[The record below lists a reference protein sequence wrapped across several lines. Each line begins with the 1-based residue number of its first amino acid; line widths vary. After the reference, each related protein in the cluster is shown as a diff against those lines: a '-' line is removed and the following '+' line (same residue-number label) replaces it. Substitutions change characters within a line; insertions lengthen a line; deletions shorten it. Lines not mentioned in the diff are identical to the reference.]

1 MQDTLV
7 IEITNPKAKDLL
19 THLED
24 LHWIKVLKRE
34 SKESHIHTKKKF
46 RGILSKKQG
55 VDLNEHIQTSR
66 IEWGD
71 T

>member
-19 THLED
+19 MQLEE
-24 LHWIKVLKRE
+24 LHWIKVIAQDLKE
-34 SKESHIHTKKKF
+34 TPVSSAGKF

-55 VDLNEHIQTSR
+55 EELQEHIQTMR
-66 IEWGD
+66 NEWGD

>member
-19 THLED
+19 MQLEE
-24 LHWIKVLKRE
+24 LHWIKIIAQDLKE
-34 SKESHIHTKKKF
+34 TPAFSAGKF

-55 VDLNEHIQTSR
+55 EELQEHIQTMR
-66 IEWGD
+66 NEWGD

>member
-24 LHWIKVLKRE
+24 LHWIKVLNKE
-34 SKESHIHTKKKF
+34 STESHIQTKKKF

-55 VDLNEHIQTSR
+55 LDLNEHIQTSR
-66 IEWGD
+66 IECWD

>member
-1 MQDTLV
+1 MKDTLI

-24 LHWIKVLKRE
+24 LLWIKVLN
-34 SKESHIHTKKKF
+34 KESQESQYIPKKKF

-55 VDLNEHIQTSR
+55 LDLNHHIQTTR
-66 IEWGD
+66 NEWGD